1 MYKVPDIMGKKSRE
15 CSTFLCILSTMN
27 FAVLFTVWDD
37 YLYFSV
43 NKYIWVLSI
52 ECFFSSDFGIMLG
65 TFVWVIR
72 LIFMLLYGVDICER
86 DNLTYEFD
94 NKERRKEQIFG
105 LDPDIYKPL
114 SCILGMNIATTG
126 LYTLFQFERPWGLWA
141 WESSSFCITYYL
153 SNIKILTQSRWN
165 LLCC

>member
-1 MYKVPDIMGKKSRE
+1 
-15 CSTFLCILSTMN
+15 
-27 FAVLFTVWDD
+27 
-37 YLYFSV
+37 
-43 NKYIWVLSI
+43 
-52 ECFFSSDFGIMLG
+52 MLG
-65 TFVWVIR
+65 TFVWVIH

-126 LYTLFQFERPWGLWA
+126 CTLC
-141 WESSSFCITYYL
+141 SSL
-153 SNIKILTQSRWN
+153 SDLEAYEHEKAQAFV
-165 LLCC
+165 